1 MGTGTMKNS
10 IGLYIFIFLSLMVT
24 GCAKH
29 NPFQIIQ
36 AVQEQKE
43 LARNCKAGT
52 IQQMRACSLK
62 KEQQVSQIT
71 NNIEKAKKY

>member
-1 MGTGTMKNS
+1 MNHLIKLIMFSLLS
-10 IGLYIFIFLSLMVT
+10 ILLT

-52 IQQMRACSLK
+52 IKQMRACSLK
-62 KEQQVSQIT
+62 KEQQVTQIT
-71 NNIEKAKKY
+71 KNIENAKKH